1 MPLGITWHS
10 PPAPQCRRIQAS
22 LTGSALSLLEL
33 AAGRVNRVHRRREL
47 SWALASEGSRR
58 FILSGLALLL
68 SALP

>member
-1 MPLGITWHS
+1 
-10 PPAPQCRRIQAS
+10 
-22 LTGSALSLLEL
+22 
-33 AAGRVNRVHRRREL
+33 VHRRREL